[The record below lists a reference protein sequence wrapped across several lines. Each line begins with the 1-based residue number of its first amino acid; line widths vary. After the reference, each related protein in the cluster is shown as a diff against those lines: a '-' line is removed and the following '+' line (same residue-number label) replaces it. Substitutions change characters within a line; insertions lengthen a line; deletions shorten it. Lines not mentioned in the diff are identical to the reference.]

1 MTDAVK
7 DAART
12 AESSATFRVL
22 ARSGFA
28 ANGLV
33 HLLIGVIVVVVAL
46 GADGA
51 ADQAGA
57 FTAIAR
63 APLGFAALW
72 LLAVGLCALGV
83 WHAAEAILARAPGDD
98 AKASARKWGVRASEW
113 GQALIFLALGL
124 LSAAVALGARPDG
137 EEAAEGAS
145 RGILT
150 IIGGPVLLALIGTGI
165 GIGGISFIVMGFL
178 RSFHNKVDIPS
189 GPLGAV
195 VTTLGV
201 VGFIA
206 KGVALVIV
214 GILLVAAAITVDA
227 DTAGGL
233 DGAVRALLALAYGP
247 WLAGVVGVGFV
258 AYGVFCLFRA
268 RYARM

>member
-12 AESSATFRVL
+12 AESSVAFRVL

-33 HLLIGVIVVVVAL
+33 HLLLGTIVIAVAF
-46 GADGA
+46 GAEGN

-72 LLAVGLCALGV
+72 LLAIGLMALGL
-83 WHAAEAILARAPGDD
+83 WHAAEAILARAPGSDV
-98 AKASARKWGVRASEW
+98 KADARKWGLRVSEW
-113 GQALIFLALGL
+113 GQALIFATLGI
-124 LSAAVALGARPDG
+124 LSAAVALGARPNG
-137 EEAAEGAS
+137 EEAAEEAS

-150 IIGGPVLLALIGTGI
+150 AFGGSIVLGLVGLGI

-178 RSFHNKVDIPS
+178 RSFHKKVDIPD
-189 GPLGAV
+189 GPFGKSITA
-195 VTTLGV
+195 LGV

-206 KGVALVIV
+206 KGIALVIV
-214 GILLVAAAITVDA
+214 GVLLSVAAVTLDPQA
-227 DTAGGL
+227 AGGI
-233 DGAVRALLALAYGP
+233 DGAVQALLALAYGP
-247 WLAGVVGVGFV
+247 WLAGAVGVGFV

>member
-1 MTDAVK
+1 VTDAVK

-12 AESSATFRVL
+12 AESSTAFRVL

-33 HLLIGVIVVVVAL
+33 HLLIGVIVIVVAF
-46 GADGA
+46 GADA
-51 ADQAGA
+51 DADQAGA
-57 FTAIAR
+57 FTTIAR

-72 LLAVGLCALGV
+72 ILATGLMALGL

-98 AKASARKWGVRASEW
+98 VKADARKWGIRASEW
-113 GQALIFLALGL
+113 GQALVFAVLGV
-124 LSAAVALGARPDG
+124 LSAAVALGARPNG

-145 RGILT
+145 RGVLT
-150 IIGGPVLLALIGTGI
+150 VFGGPVILGLVGLGI

-178 RSFHNKVDIPS
+178 RSFHKKVDIPR
-189 GPLGAV
+189 GPLGTS
-195 VTTLGV
+195 VTALGV
-201 VGFIA
+201 VGFVA
-206 KGVALVIV
+206 KGIALVIV
-214 GILLVAAAITVDA
+214 GILLVVAAVTVDPE
-227 DTAGGL
+227 TAGGI
-233 DGAVRALLALAYGP
+233 DGAVQALLALAYGP
-247 WLAGVVGVGFV
+247 WLAGAVGIGFI